1 MIKLIFVCVISSVVS
16 IGVYERYVLGLDRSE
31 QNEESAAVLDA
42 IAERVYQHKDSIP
55 FASNKEELKDFLD
68 SAGDQ
73 TKMFFHSFKDQ
84 KFTNSQRPYR

>member
-1 MIKLIFVCVISSVVS
+1 MIKLIVVCVISSVVS

-31 QNEESAAVLDA
+31 QNDESAAVLDA

-68 SAGDQ
+68 SAGHKTQ
-73 TKMFFHSFKDQ
+73 MFFHSFKDQ
-84 KFTNSQRPYR
+84 KFTNSPRPYR

>member
-1 MIKLIFVCVISSVVS
+1 MIKLIVVCVISSVIS

-31 QNEESAAVLDA
+31 QNEESAVVLDA
-42 IAERVYQHKDSIP
+42 IAERVFQHKDSIP